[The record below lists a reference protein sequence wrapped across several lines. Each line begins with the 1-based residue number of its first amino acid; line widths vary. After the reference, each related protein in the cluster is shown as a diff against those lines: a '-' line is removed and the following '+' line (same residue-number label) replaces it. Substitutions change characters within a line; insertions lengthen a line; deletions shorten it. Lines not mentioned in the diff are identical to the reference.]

1 VIYTLE
7 IETEINRIWR
17 ENHVSIFFRIYQAPK
32 EDRCG
37 STKREGTGKKMMKPI
52 QFEHAHCIVE
62 YGSGMGSFTRELIK
76 RKNPDTKLFL
86 IENNSVFY
94 RRLKR
99 EFGEKEGVFLIFD
112 SAEKI
117 NTYLK
122 KYGVDTADY
131 IVSGL
136 PFTSLPAGVSKNI
149 MEATQ
154 RAIGR
159 RGKFITFQ
167 YSMAKR
173 KFFSRYF
180 VIVGRLLEFK
190 NLPPAYVLV
199 MRN

>member
-1 VIYTLE
+1 MFQFFLE
-7 IETEINRIWR
+7 FIKHPKKIGA
-17 ENHVSIFFRIYQAPK
+17 VAPSGK
-32 EDRCG
+32 ALA
-37 STKREGTGKKMMKPI
+37 KKMMKPI

-154 RAIGR
+154 SDRQE
-159 RGKFITFQ
+159 GKIYYFSVQ
-167 YSMAKR
+167 YGKTEI
-173 KFFSRYF
+173 FFKIFCNCGAAVR
-180 VIVGRLLEFK
+180 I
-190 NLPPAYVLV
+190 
-199 MRN
+199 

>member
-1 VIYTLE
+1 MVQ
-7 IETEINRIWR
+7 
-17 ENHVSIFFRIYQAPK
+17 FFWEFVKHPKMIGAVAPSGK
-32 EDRCG
+32 
-37 STKREGTGKKMMKPI
+37 SLAKKMMEPI
-52 QFEHAHCIVE
+52 QFECAHCIVE
-62 YGSGMGSFTRELIK
+62 YGPGMGSFTRELIE

-94 RRLKR
+94 RRLKK
-99 EFGEKEGVFLIFD
+99 EFGEKEGVFVIFD

-136 PFTSLPAGVSKNI
+136 PFTSLPARVSKNI

-154 RAIGR
+154 KAIGR

-180 VIVGRLLEFK
+180 IIVGRLLEFK